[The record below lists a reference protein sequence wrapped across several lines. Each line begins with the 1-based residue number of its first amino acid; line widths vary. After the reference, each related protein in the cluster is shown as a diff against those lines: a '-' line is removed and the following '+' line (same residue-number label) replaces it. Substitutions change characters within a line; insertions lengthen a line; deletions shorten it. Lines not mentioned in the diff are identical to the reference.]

1 MFELLFLALVLAVGI
16 ALTISGHRD
25 EARNR

>member
-1 MFELLFLALVLAVGI
+1 MFELLFLALALAIGI
-16 ALTISGHRD
+16 ALAVSGHRD